1 MLALGVLRYS
11 QVVSCF
17 LPIVYCNILNS
28 KTNNKKLIKR
38 TAKRNVVCFLG
49 RRAVVV

>member
-28 KTNNKKLIKR
+28 KTNNKKLTSIDNR
-38 TAKRNVVCFLG
+38 GDRIIWHRCA
-49 RRAVVV
+49 